1 MPSTRSDSTRRA
13 FLQTGGIGVA
23 ASLISFSSAEAAP
36 RTAAEEANVRIID
49 DFCKSWA
56 TRDLAQITSFLA
68 DACVY
73 RATATA
79 PPAVGREAIIE
90 RIKGPVG
97 RAEKVEFEIL
107 DTWAKGPLVV
117 DDRLDYFIDRGQ
129 TRIFHA
135 VGVFYMVGGKIA
147 EWTDFVIRDR

>member
-1 MPSTRSDSTRRA
+1 MRSTRSDSTRRA
-13 FLQTGGIGVA
+13 FLQAGGLGVV
-23 ASLISFSSAEAAP
+23 ASVMSSSTAEAAP
-36 RTAAEEANVRIID
+36 RTAAEEANVKIID

-56 TRDLAQITSFLA
+56 TRDLTKITSFLA
-68 DACVY
+68 DTCVY
-73 RATATA
+73 RATETA
-79 PPAVGREAIIE
+79 PPAAGREAIIE

-117 DDRLDYFIDRGQ
+117 DDRLDYFIAGGQ

-147 EWTDFVIRDR
+147 EWTDFVIRDQ